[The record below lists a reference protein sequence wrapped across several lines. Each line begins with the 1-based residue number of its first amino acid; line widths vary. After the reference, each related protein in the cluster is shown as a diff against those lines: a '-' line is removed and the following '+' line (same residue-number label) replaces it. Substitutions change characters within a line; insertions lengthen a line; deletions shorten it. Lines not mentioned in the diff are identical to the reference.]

1 MPPHASKGPKQT
13 YRNSLPTSKIVKR
26 SILSWLCDINIAH
39 SRDVPFYVFSST
51 TGFRQAEILQFF
63 HFFVDAVLRKSV
75 LALSEQFKNMSGD
88 LICFAFQDNRKESF
102 GF

>member
-1 MPPHASKGPKQT
+1 M
-13 YRNSLPTSKIVKR
+13 SLFMFSQVPLDLGRLKYFNF
-26 SILSWLCDINIAH
+26 SI
-39 SRDVPFYVFSST
+39 
-51 TGFRQAEILQFF
+51 
-63 HFFVDAVLRKSV
+63 FFVDAVLRKSV

>member
-1 MPPHASKGPKQT
+1 MLQRALNKP